1 MRLPCIRLASEHAG
15 QVLIRA
21 GVPGKPDL
29 KVDHGK
35 PYPNT
40 TTDMAKLIAE
50 RGLTVAFEDGRD
62 ERCYVSFYAAE
73 LWIPIL
79 QVHRRGIG
87 RSRRESPEQP
97 YP

>member
-1 MRLPCIRLASEHAG
+1 MTELAG

-40 TTDMAKLIAE
+40 TTDMAKLLAE
-50 RGLTVAFEDGRD
+50 RGLT
-62 ERCYVSFYAAE
+62 
-73 LWIPIL
+73 IL
-79 QVHRRGIG
+79 EFASSILGDIG
-87 RSRRESPEQP
+87 KLL
-97 YP
+97 